1 MSSAAPPPEWDVIVL
16 GSGLAGS
23 VLGAI
28 LARQGFRTLILEGG
42 AHPRFAVGESVVP
55 EFGALARIL
64 AGLYDVPE
72 LASIA
77 NFQDL
82 RHQVSANSGVKRN
95 FSFVHHTAGREPQTS
110 DWVQF
115 HAMTPPLGPDS
126 HIYRPDLDAWL
137 TALAVKHGAVY
148 REKTRVDAV
157 ELAPDGVTVIA
168 GAARHRARFVA
179 DGTGHASLLAKSLG
193 LAREPDLATNTRSIF
208 THMVGVEDVAAVCG
222 PGGPPLPSPPDQGT
236 LHHLFDGGWW
246 WVIPFGNHSRA
257 TNPVVSVGLTLDRTR
272 HPDTDLDPEVEFRSW
287 VARFP
292 LVERQLGKAR
302 AVRSWVKTGRV
313 QYQRTAHVGDRWC
326 LLAHSAGFLDALF
339 SSGMVL
345 TLISVRDLAAAL
357 IPALRADDLRRERFA
372 HLESSARENLAM
384 LDKVVHG
391 AYLAMRSAALWN
403 AWYRVWAVAN
413 YHGSTALVRLHMQ
426 HAASGDPSWLARAQE
441 APWRRSLATE
451 QPWVK
456 RLIDEAYPH
465 MRAFERGEQDEHATI
480 EALFALLGAQDWI
493 PPRFQVT
500 RRAHRSLAPFTV
512 FPLLLTILWGKWR
525 APREVRALLYDVG
538 PVFFWLLT
546 RALAREWWRGLT
558 GWLRFARAAHFT
570 RGRM

>member
-1 MSSAAPPPEWDVIVL
+1 MSGEPLAEAWDVIVL

-28 LARQGFRTLILEGG
+28 LARQGFRVLILEGG
-42 AHPRFAVGESVVP
+42 SHPRFAVGESVVP

-72 LASIA
+72 LALIA

-82 RHQVSANSGVKRN
+82 RHHVSANSGVKRN
-95 FSFVHHTAGREPQTS
+95 FTFVHHRPGQEPAAS

-137 TALAVKHGAVY
+137 TAVAVKYGACY
-148 REKTRVDAV
+148 RERTPAERVEVA
-157 ELAPDGVTVIA
+157 ADGVTVTA
-168 GAARHRARFVA
+168 GGRAHRARFVA
-179 DGTGHASLLAKSLG
+179 DGSGHASLLARDLQLKQT
-193 LAREPDLATNTRSIF
+193 PTLATDTRTLF
-208 THMVGVEDVAAVCG
+208 THMVGVREVAEACG
-222 PGGPPLPSPPDQGT
+222 GRPPLPSPPDQGT

-257 TNPVVSVGLTLDRTR
+257 QNPVVSVGLTLDRTR
-272 HPDTDLDPEVEFRSW
+272 HPDTDLEPQAEFQAWVEK
-287 VARFP
+287 FP
-292 LVERQLGKAR
+292 LVQRQLGAAR
-302 AVRSWVKTGRV
+302 PIRSWVKTGRV
-313 QYQRTAHVGDRWC
+313 QYQCAPTVGDRWC

-339 SSGMVL
+339 SSGLTL

-357 IPALRADDLRRERFA
+357 IPALAADDLRRERFA
-372 HLESSARENLAM
+372 HLEANGRENLAM

-391 AYLAMRSAALWN
+391 AYLAMRTPALWN

-413 YHGSTALVRLHMQ
+413 YHGSTALVRLHLQ
-426 HAASGDPSWLARAQE
+426 HAASGDRSWLARSQE

-465 MRAFERGEQDEHATI
+465 MQAFARGERDEAATV
-480 EALFALLGAQDWI
+480 EALFALLAAQDWI
-493 PPRFQVT
+493 PPRFQVA
-500 RRAHRSLAPFTV
+500 RREHRSLAPFTV

-546 RALAREWWRGLT
+546 LALAKEWWRGLA
-558 GWLRFARAAHFT
+558 GWLRFARAAHLT